1 MATII
6 KKRVKGNIYYYY
18 VESRR
23 VNGKPRIV
31 NQKYLGTAESIL
43 EKVSSR
49 SKETL
54 NSKKKVFDDGNY

>member
-1 MATII
+1 MGSII
-6 KKRVKGNIYYYY
+6 RKNVKGNVYYYY

-23 VNGKPRIV
+23 INGKPRIV

-49 SKETL
+49 SEEAL
-54 NSKKKVFDDGNY
+54 NSKKKGI